1 MRFTSSRGSRGHPP
15 TWSVGVHDFRGP
27 YRPTRAVHRPGRWV
41 STTSGVLVERATG
54 GSIPASGSTTP
65 SAVSAHRRI
74 AEASRG
80 RMVVGD
86 PPSLPRSPLRTVAWD
101 AARPRAFEG
110 DGLKRWSLE
119 ALGSEALGPGRPGG
133 VSSSGVGSSESE
145 SCRHD
150 LPGVLVMPTSGAIR
164 RAAEFVTAA
173 VVEFVGG
180 GGSSAAAGSSVP
192 GAAVPH
198 PAAGVVG
205 RIGASPAFRRCPG
218 CRGSSAEGRRRA
230 ANTHLV
236 SVRARLEHRVEK
248 DWQKGAF

>member
-1 MRFTSSRGSRGHPP
+1 MDT
-15 TWSVGVHDFRGP
+15 
-27 YRPTRAVHRPGRWV
+27 HRPGRWV
-41 STTSGVLVERATG
+41 STTSGVRIGPHEQSTDLVGGCPRLPGCWSSERPG
-54 GSIPASGSTTP
+54 EAS
-65 SAVSAHRRI
+65 RRRDLPRRARYRPTAES

-110 DGLKRWSLE
+110 DGLKRW
-119 ALGSEALGPGRPGG
+119 ALEALGPGRPGG